1 MGSGF
6 SQCDICHNRTADHRC
21 KECNKDICTKC
32 YKRHTHGLAE
42 AIFEGVLTIIEFLV
56 EL

>member
-32 YKRHTHGLAE
+32 YKRHTHGYKL
-42 AIFEGVLTIIEFLV
+42 FSKGVLTIIEFLF